1 MWHGI
6 LGNPTCTKDS
16 LEHYARHRLPD
27 PSLRAHVVSGMEAT
41 LRIAAVLLTH
51 RPDQGI
57 LRRAVA
63 SLCPQVERMV
73 IVDNGSRWDAQSLL
87 NALPVADRGRIEF
100 IWLDTNV
107 GVGAGHNRGIQWA
120 RTSGYSHV
128 LLLDHDS
135 IPRPDMVRH
144 LVAALD
150 RLGTQRI
157 PVSAVAARYVD
168 RYTGRIAPF
177 VRLGFLKLV
186 RVTCGSA
193 QMEES
198 TGESTREPTREPT
211 GELLET
217 DFIIS
222 SGALIPMPV
231 LGKVGDMDEGLFI
244 DHVDT
249 EWILRCKAQGYRS
262 FGVCDAVMEHS
273 VGNTTFR
280 FWFGRWRNTPLHNP
294 ERDYY
299 LFRNSLN
306 LYRMPYAPWRWI
318 ASDFLRLLGLAIIFP
333 AFAPDRWRRIRL
345 IARGVWHGLRGVT
358 GPIR

>member
-1 MWHGI
+1 MKPARGI
-6 LGNPTCTKDS
+6 
-16 LEHYARHRLPD
+16 
-27 PSLRAHVVSGMEAT
+27 V
-41 LRIAAVLLTH
+41 AVILTYH
-51 RPDQGI
+51 PEQGI
-57 LRRAVA
+57 LRQTVA
-63 SLCPQVERMV
+63 SLCPQVERIV
-73 IVDNGSRWDAQSLL
+73 IVDNGSHWDAKALL
-87 NALPVADRGRIEF
+87 NALPIADRGRIEF
-100 IWLDTNV
+100 IWLDANV

-120 RTSGYSHV
+120 RTSGFSHV
-128 LLLDHDS
+128 LLLDQDS

-144 LVAALD
+144 LVAAIE
-150 RLGTQRI
+150 RLETRGIR
-157 PVSAVAARYVD
+157 VAAVAARFMD

-177 VRLGFLKLV
+177 VRLGYWKLKQV
-186 RVTCGSA
+186 NCGSV
-193 QMEES
+193 
-198 TGESTREPTREPT
+198 PEPT
-211 GELLET
+211 GELLEI

-222 SGALIPMPV
+222 SGALIPMEV
-231 LGKVGDMDEGLFI
+231 LNTVGDMNEGFFV

-318 ASDFLRLLGLAIIFP
+318 ASDFVRLLGLAIIFP
-333 AFAPDRWRRIRL
+333 AFAPDRWRRIQL
-345 IARGVWHGLRGVT
+345 IARGIWHGLWGVT